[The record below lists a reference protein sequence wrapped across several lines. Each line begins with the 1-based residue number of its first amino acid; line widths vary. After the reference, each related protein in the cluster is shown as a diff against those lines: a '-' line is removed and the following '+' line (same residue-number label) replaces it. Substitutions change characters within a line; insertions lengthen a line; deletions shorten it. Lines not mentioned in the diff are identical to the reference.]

1 MGCSVPPAFV
11 RGSGFLVGVEPV
23 HGEGGAFPTSPT
35 SCGRVV
41 PSSLVDCC
49 SGSALGGRAVCSEGP
64 VGVCAFFIACI
75 LSGSVGSRDKNPAS
89 CSLVIWMPVGKGMIC
104 GAGEG
109 EISLPCSSVEPWVV
123 GFWSAF
129 TRSLL
134 PIDTPSR
141 GISEEDVEPV
151 RAVSSGFS
159 SVSRWDFS
167 FTAMAVGVILDGVSC
182 GEAFI
187 MVWLNARRRISTPAS
202 NLECG
207 TTGVTGGPNG
217 FPGGVPIV
225 IVSMDFGWD
234 HLCSCRAFGEDLS
247 PFRFFVLG
255 GSYNFAAS
263 RDSPAP
269 GILG

>member
-11 RGSGFLVGVEPV
+11 RDPGFLVGVGPV
-23 HGEGGAFPTSPT
+23 HGEGGALRVSPT
-35 SCGRVV
+35 SCGRTV
-41 PSSLVDCC
+41 PSSLVDCR
-49 SGSALGGRAVCSEGP
+49 SGSVLRERAVCSEGLG
-64 VGVCAFFIACI
+64 GVCAFLIACI
-75 LSGSVGSRDKNPAS
+75 LSGSVGSRDMSPAS
-89 CSLVIWMPVGKGMIC
+89 SSSVTGIPGGRETIC

-109 EISLPCSSVEPWVV
+109 EVALPCSSVEPWVV
-123 GFWSAF
+123 GFWSVF
-129 TRSLL
+129 EGSLL
-134 PIDTPSR
+134 VTDKPSR
-141 GISEEDVEPV
+141 GTGEGCVKPI
-151 RAVSSGFS
+151 RGVSSG
-159 SVSRWDFS
+159 SVPWWGFL

-255 GSYNFAAS
+255 GSCNFAAS

>member
-1 MGCSVPPAFV
+1 MGCGVLPAFV
-11 RGSGFLVGVEPV
+11 GGPGFLVGVGPV
-23 HGEGGAFPTSPT
+23 HGEGGAFPISPT
-35 SCGRVV
+35 SCGRKV
-41 PSSLVDCC
+41 PSSLVVCC
-49 SGSALGGRAVCSEGP
+49 SGSVLRGRAICSEGL
-64 VGVCAFFIACI
+64 VGDCAFLIPCI
-75 LSGSVGSRDKNPAS
+75 LSSSVGSRDMSPAS
-89 CSLVIWMPVGKGMIC
+89 SLSVTWMFVGRDMIC
-104 GAGEG
+104 GAVEG
-109 EISLPCSSVEPWVV
+109 EVTLPCSSIEPWMA
-123 GFWSAF
+123 GFRSVF
-129 TRSLL
+129 TGSLM
-134 PIDTPSR
+134 PTDAPSR
-141 GISEEDVEPV
+141 RTGEEYVEPV
-151 RAVSSGFS
+151 RAVSSG
-159 SVSRWDFS
+159 SVPWWDFS
-167 FTAMAVGVILDGVSC
+167 FTAVAVGVISDGVSC
-182 GEAFI
+182 GEAFF

-263 RDSPAP
+263 RDSPAL

>member
-1 MGCSVPPAFV
+1 MF
-11 RGSGFLVGVEPV
+11 
-23 HGEGGAFPTSPT
+23 
-35 SCGRVV
+35 
-41 PSSLVDCC
+41 
-49 SGSALGGRAVCSEGP
+49 
-64 VGVCAFFIACI
+64 
-75 LSGSVGSRDKNPAS
+75 
-89 CSLVIWMPVGKGMIC
+89 VGKDMIC

-109 EISLPCSSVEPWVV
+109 EVALPCSSVEPWVA

-129 TRSLL
+129 TGSLL
-134 PIDTPSR
+134 PTDTPSR
-141 GISEEDVEPV
+141 GTGEEYVEPV
-151 RAVSSGFS
+151 RAVSSG
-159 SVSRWDFS
+159 SVPWWDFS
-167 FTAMAVGVILDGVSC
+167 FAAMAVGVISDGVSC
-182 GEAFI
+182 GEAFF

-207 TTGVTGGPNG
+207 TTGVTGGPSG

-234 HLCSCRAFGEDLS
+234 HLCSCGAFGEDLS